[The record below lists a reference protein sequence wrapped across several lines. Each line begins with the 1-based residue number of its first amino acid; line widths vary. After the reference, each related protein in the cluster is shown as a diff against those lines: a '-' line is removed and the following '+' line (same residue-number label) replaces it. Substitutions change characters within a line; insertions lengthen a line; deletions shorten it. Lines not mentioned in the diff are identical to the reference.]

1 MTWFKVDD
9 GFYDHP
15 KVLNLSL
22 AARGLWVTVGSWC
35 AKHETDGE
43 ISQRQ
48 IRALGG
54 TKRLVDQ
61 LVQARMLDEIC
72 TESAPNVYRM
82 CSWSEWNPTSD
93 ELQAKRDAWRE
104 SKNRF
109 REQKRAEQEECKSVQ
124 RGHSQVSNEVSKGVS
139 SQESKGVSRTT
150 DPTRPDP
157 TIKKEGKKETAD
169 VTVEA
174 SPTPPPPPLDAPVG
188 GSRASLGFAAYGT
201 IDDPRCAKHKD
212 LPRDQVPACRD
223 CAHARQ
229 VLQERHEH
237 EKQEARRLID
247 ECPWCD
253 ERGIANLHD
262 RQGRPVAVKC
272 DHVHQP
278 VPPPAPE
285 GFKPLR
291 TKQTQNTPKTPPSG
305 PTEPRKAPD
314 WYE

>member
-1 MTWFKVDD
+1 MSWMKVDD
-9 GFYDHP
+9 QFHSSDKLLSIP
-15 KVLNLSL
+15 KRHRFQ
-22 AARGLWVTVGSWC
+22 AAGLWTIAGSWV
-35 AKHETDGE
+35 AGQQTDGFVPDYM
-43 ISQRQ
+43 
-48 IRALGG
+48 IR
-54 TKRLVDQ
+54 
-61 LVQARMLDEIC
+61 
-72 TESAPNVYRM
+72 
-82 CSWSEWNPTSD
+82 EWNPTRMTVESLVNAGLWERVRDGFVFCSWLKYNPSKEDSD
-93 ELQAKRDAWRE
+93 SERAASKERMRSKREREKSKIAGSSVANENVTGEQPGVLRRNAQGVLQRP
-104 SKNRF
+104 
-109 REQKRAEQEECKSVQ
+109 
-124 RGHSQVSNEVSKGVS
+124 
-139 SQESKGVSRTT
+139 
-150 DPTRPDP
+150 DPTRPDL
-157 TIKKEGKKETAD
+157 KERGEKETAD

-174 SPTPPPPPLDAPVG
+174 SPTPSPSPLDAPSG

-201 IDDPRCAKHKD
+201 LDDPRCAKHKD

-262 RQGRPVAVKC
+262 RLGRPVAVKC

-291 TKQTQNTPKTPPSG
+291 TKRTQNTPKMPPSG
-305 PTEPRKAPD
+305 PTEPRKDPD